1 MKETI
6 SFRIEQT
13 TREQLDLLART
24 MSADRSSLID
34 DALRAYLEFNSWFL
48 QEVDRGVAEA
58 DAKEFATSVEVEETF
73 RRLIDE

>member
-58 DAKEFATSVEVEETF
+58 DAKEFATSLEVEETF